1 MENFFAHFHIEPLQ
15 VSVPETISHMP
26 FIRAEHVQNLATG
39 TSLGWREQGYVALL
53 FVNLCCGVDL
63 CCLSFFT
70 PSFIGRRDRILVSI
84 IYSLIDGC
92 RLLFV
97 CRRPPRIVDRF
108 TVSVFTPD
116 SSQWASVHTYLH
128 IS

>member
-1 MENFFAHFHIEPLQ
+1 MLYSARVVGPHKGGDAETPANRNFEWQLARLLVVSEHTIRMLKSRWSSLRDLRLQLRSSDDVVFAFK
-15 VSVPETISHMP
+15 
-26 FIRAEHVQNLATG
+26 
-39 TSLGWREQGYVALL
+39 W
-53 FVNLCCGVDL
+53 FVV
-63 CCLSFFT
+63 
-70 PSFIGRRDRILVSI
+70 
-84 IYSLIDGC
+84 YSLTDGC